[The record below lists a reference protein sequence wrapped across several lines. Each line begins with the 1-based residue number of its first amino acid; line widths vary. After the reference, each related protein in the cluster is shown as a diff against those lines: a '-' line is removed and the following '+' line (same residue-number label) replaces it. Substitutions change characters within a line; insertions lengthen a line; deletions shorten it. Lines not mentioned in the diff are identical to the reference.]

1 MRVLSQDGA
10 RMLRESNG
18 NRLLAPFTGAGDECL
33 NHLAV
38 SQMDAVEKAG
48 SDYSHLTSGK
58 S

>member
-1 MRVLSQDGA
+1 
-10 RMLRESNG
+10 MLRESNG

-33 NHLAV
+33 NHLAMP
-38 SQMDAVEKAG
+38 QMDTVEKAG